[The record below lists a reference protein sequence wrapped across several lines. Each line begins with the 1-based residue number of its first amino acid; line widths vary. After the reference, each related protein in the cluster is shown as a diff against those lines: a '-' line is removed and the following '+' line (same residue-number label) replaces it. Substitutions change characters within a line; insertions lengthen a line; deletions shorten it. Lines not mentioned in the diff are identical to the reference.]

1 MASFT
6 KRALR
11 QTILTLLSQLPLDQ
25 ITVKMIVDACGIS
38 RNTFYYHYDDISAL
52 LADALDTEFS
62 QYTNECHERQ
72 LHRLL
77 AAIADRPAV
86 FAHIDN
92 SQSREILHRRL
103 QAYLESCVRRAMEE
117 DGCGAL
123 PAKQRETMVV
133 FFANGIWGLL
143 RAWLVQGAQEPPE
156 ELLARL
162 GMIRTMQTGAI
173 AQALQN
179 AAI

>member
-38 RNTFYYHYDDISAL
+38 RNTFYYHYEDIPAL
-52 LADALDTEFS
+52 VEDALDAEFS
-62 QYTNECHERQ
+62 HETGECQERQ

-77 AAIADRPAV
+77 ASIADHPAV
-86 FAHIDN
+86 FRHIDG

-103 QAYLESCVRRAMEE
+103 QSHLETCVRQALQE
-117 DGCGAL
+117 DGAGAL
-123 PAKQRETMVV
+123 PPVQQETMAV
-133 FFANGIWGLL
+133 FFATGIWGLL
-143 RAWLVQGAQEPPE
+143 RAWLVRGAQEPPE
-156 ELLARL
+156 EVLAQI
-162 GMIRTMQTGAI
+162 GMIRAMQTGAV
-173 AQALQN
+173 AQVVRQHSG
-179 AAI
+179 

>member
-11 QTILTLLSQLPLDQ
+11 RTILTLLSQLPLDQ

-52 LADALDTEFS
+52 LADALDAEFA
-62 QYTNECHERQ
+62 QYTEECQERH

-86 FAHIDN
+86 FAHIDG

-103 QAYLESCVRRAMEE
+103 QAYLESCVRHAMEE

-123 PAKQRETMVV
+123 PLRQQETMVV
-133 FFANGIWGLL
+133 FFANGIWGVL
-143 RAWLVQGAQEPPE
+143 RAGLVQGAQEPPE
-156 ELLARL
+156 ELLSRL
-162 GMIRTMQTGAI
+162 GMIRAMQTGAI

-179 AAI
+179 AAT